1 MQLTP
6 DMAPPP
12 RRIADLPGPKGRPLF
27 GNVRDIRARPF
38 HQVMEGWARE
48 HGPLYRFTIMRRQ
61 MLATADRDLIA
72 TLLRDRPDLIRR
84 STRSAEMLDEV
95 GTRGLF
101 TAEGEDWR
109 RQRKLVM
116 RALTPEVIHNFFPT
130 LAAMTER
137 LRLRWEACDCRRPPG
152 GPAARPEGLHA
163 GRDHRPGD
171 GAGHQHAG
179 TGRTSAAARY

>member
-116 RALTPEVIHNFFPT
+116 RALTPEVIHNFSQ
-130 LAAMTER
+130 
-137 LRLRWEACDCRRPPG
+137 RWRP
-152 GPAARPEGLHA
+152 
-163 GRDHRPGD
+163 
-171 GAGHQHAG
+171 
-179 TGRTSAAARY
+179 